1 MPDTV
6 TEQPR
11 PPTFVLLA
19 RAPAG
24 DPDILRRRWDT
35 WHQQAAAS
43 SAHWLGSTGGLAPGG
58 DWLAAV
64 RYSSEEAARTA
75 AQAAADPDL
84 LPDATTI
91 EVTSDVHLVEG
102 NGSPADGT
110 FVQFMRA
117 RVHER
122 HRLEAVEDS
131 VGDRFAAHRP
141 DFLAGLRA
149 WTGPDRLTVVD
160 WFTSEADARAGEA
173 IDIPAD
179 LGTLFSE
186 WMSLLHDVEWYDLR
200 QPWQMSPEPA
210 S

>member
-6 TEQPR
+6 TGQQR
-11 PPTFVLLA
+11 PLTFVLLA
-19 RAPAG
+19 RAPGG
-24 DPDILRRRWDT
+24 DLDILRRRWDR
-35 WHQQAAAS
+35 WHQQAAAT

-64 RYSSEEAARTA
+64 RYSYEEAARTA
-75 AQAAADPDL
+75 AQAATDL

-91 EVTSDVHLVEG
+91 EVTGDVHLVEG

-117 RVHER
+117 RVPER
-122 HRLEAVEDS
+122 HRLEAVEES
-131 VGDRFAAHRP
+131 VGDRFAAHRT

-179 LGTLFSE
+179 LGALFGE

-200 QPWQMSPEPA
+200 QPWQMSPQAAP
-210 S
+210 